1 MGYGLPVKFTPLS
14 LRICHM
20 FWWGRNA
27 TEIAAHFRLTT
38 SQVQHILAT
47 PECKEI
53 IELMKRNVIT
63 SMLEVSSAIQAIAP
77 AILEEKARLALECDD
92 PRVRDRACN
101 DLLQWAIGTPTKRVE
116 IRTAPQTEAH
126 EDMSEEDIREELRK
140 RVGLIAGDL
149 GPNRVLN

>member
-92 PRVRDRACN
+92 PRSGTVRVMTCYSGPSGR
-101 DLLQWAIGTPTKRVE
+101 LRSVS
-116 IRTAPQTEAH
+116 RFAPRHRQRR
-126 EDMSEEDIREELRK
+126 MRI
-140 RVGLIAGDL
+140 
-149 GPNRVLN
+149 